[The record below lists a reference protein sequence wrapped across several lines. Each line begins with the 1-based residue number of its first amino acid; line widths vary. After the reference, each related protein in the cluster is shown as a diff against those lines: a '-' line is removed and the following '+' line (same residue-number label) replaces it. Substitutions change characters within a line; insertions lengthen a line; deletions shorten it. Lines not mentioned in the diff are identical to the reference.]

1 MRLPQVWPDAWRFID
16 QAGSLLASTFA
27 VVGTAALG
35 ALYFIY
41 FWGVR
46 GATPGKRMLGL
57 DVEGSDGSFPIGLP
71 RAAARF
77 LGYLL
82 SGALLGGGFLLILL
96 DGSGLH
102 DRLAGT
108 RVVRRHK

>member
-1 MRLPQVWPDAWRFID
+1 VRL
-16 QAGSLLASTFA
+16 
-27 VVGTAALG
+27 
-35 ALYFIY
+35 
-41 FWGVR
+41 
-46 GATPGKRMLGL
+46 
-57 DVEGSDGSFPIGLP
+57 
-71 RAAARF
+71 

-108 RVVRRHK
+108 RVVRRRT

>member
-1 MRLPQVWPDAWRFID
+1 MALSA
-16 QAGSLLASTFA
+16 SLVLLT
-27 VVGTAALG
+27 GALG
-35 ALYFIY
+35 GLYFVY
-41 FWGVR
+41 FWGMR
-46 GATPGKRMLGL
+46 GATPGKRLLGL
-57 DVEGSDGSFPIGLP
+57 DVVGIDGSSPIGLQ
-71 RAAARF
+71 RAAARC

-108 RVVRRHK
+108 RVVRRQK